1 MATVTPTPALTT
13 KTTGATAGIV
23 YSNGSRAKT
32 VSELNKNRG
41 GFDYIINSMMLIS
54 IVGMCIK
61 IFFSSE
67 KTADGTSGPANAV
80 IYGYGIVALAIL
92 TVTFISYGIHDRIDT
107 IENRG
112 KQTNMKGKLANIIGF
127 LKSFL
132 TSSGPSI
139 LTVSVL
145 IWIISLNMSYY
156 TKINKGMVADEFYQ
170 LSSGTTYLF
179 VFQIIC
185 LFQYLK
191 LFIEGKM
198 DKKKQAENAQSQG
211 RIAFATYFITTI
223 NLIIVGMMTI
233 ILQFFSTDG

>member
-1 MATVTPTPALTT
+1 MSMTVTASPSGTLA
-13 KTTGATAGIV
+13 ATNKV
-23 YSNGSRAKT
+23 YTNASRAKT
-32 VSELNKNRG
+32 VTEGNINRG
-41 GFDYIINSMMLIS
+41 GFDYIINSMLLIS
-54 IVGMCIK
+54 IVGMCVK
-61 IFFSSE
+61 IFFSTE
-67 KTADGTSGPANAV
+67 PTADGTSGPANAV

-92 TVTFISYGIHDRIDT
+92 TVMFISYGIHDRIDT

-112 KQTNMKGKLANIIGF
+112 KQNDIKGKLMKMVGF

-139 LTVSVL
+139 LTITVL
-145 IWIISLNMSYY
+145 AWIISLNMSYY
-156 TKINKGMVADEFYQ
+156 KKINKGAVANEFYQ
-170 LSSGTTYLF
+170 LSTGTTYLF

-198 DKKKQAENAQSQG
+198 DKKKRVENEQAQG
-211 RIAFATYFITTI
+211 RLAFATYFITMI
-223 NLIIVGMMTI
+223 NLVVVGMMTI

>member
-1 MATVTPTPALTT
+1 MATVTPASPTANTTAAISKVYENFSRKNTVTP
-13 KTTGATAGIV
+13 G
-23 YSNGSRAKT
+23 
-32 VSELNKNRG
+32 NKNRG

-54 IVGMCIK
+54 IVGMCVK
-61 IFFSSE
+61 IFFSTE
-67 KTADGTSGPANAV
+67 PTADGKSGPANAV

-92 TVTFISYGIHDRIDT
+92 TVLFISYGIHDRINT

-112 KQTNMKGKLANIIGF
+112 KQSGIKGKLANIIGF

-139 LTVSVL
+139 LTIAVL
-145 IWIISLNMSYY
+145 GWIITLNISYY
-156 TKINKGMVADEFYQ
+156 TKINKGAVANEFYQ
-170 LSSGTTYLF
+170 LSTGTTYLF

-191 LFIEGKM
+191 LFIEAKM
-198 DKKKQAENAQSQG
+198 DKKKEAANMQAQS
-211 RIAFATYFITTI
+211 RIGFATYFITTI